1 VRLTIAAL
9 GRKFLVGGVA
19 AMAGSLDLG
28 HPVNFAL
35 ILNGPGN
42 LAQVEQQMVEALT
55 THPGG

>member
-1 VRLTIAAL
+1 
-9 GRKFLVGGVA
+9 
-19 AMAGSLDLG
+19 MAGSLDLG

-42 LAQVEQQMVEALT
+42 LAQVEQQIVESLA